1 MAPEQIGDHAID
13 HRADLYAVGAVL
25 FELISGVPPLDADDL
40 VEQLRRVIVTR
51 PPLLSS
57 RVTLPVAVRDGMDR
71 LLARCLEK
79 RPCDRP
85 GSARELIE
93 YMDEIAARL
102 IAPAALVRDVQ
113 PPMDAAFSRDEPR
126 RGFGTR
132 LVVGALALTA
142 LFVGARIAVDDAAP
156 PPVAAQV
163 SPAPEPASGV
173 IEGALGAAAE
183 APAIEALVI
192 EAPVAKEPLDQ
203 EPLDQEPLDQEPL
216 DQEPVLAGVSIPSA
230 LDRADER
237 RERRRARRRARAE
250 AAETQ
255 PILTLTAVPEPADA
269 PRTEP
274 LDRDGVLN
282 PFR

>member
-1 MAPEQIGDHAID
+1 
-13 HRADLYAVGAVL
+13 
-25 FELISGVPPLDADDL
+25 
-40 VEQLRRVIVTR
+40 
-51 PPLLSS
+51 
-57 RVTLPVAVRDGMDR
+57 
-71 LLARCLEK
+71 
-79 RPCDRP
+79 
-85 GSARELIE
+85 
-93 YMDEIAARL
+93 
-102 IAPAALVRDVQ
+102 
-113 PPMDAAFSRDEPR
+113 
-126 RGFGTR
+126 
-132 LVVGALALTA
+132 VVGALALTA

-203 EPLDQEPLDQEPL
+203 EPLDQEPLDQEP
-216 DQEPVLAGVSIPSA
+216 VLAGVSIPSA